1 MSRDAPSDFAPV
13 LEPGES
19 VLATWTAE
27 AAEEEAVRTRP
38 GCLVLTDR
46 RCLFYRRAGVLGGR
60 RLEPTPS
67 FSQPL
72 GSLET
77 LAPYRFWMRIGYGD
91 RVELPGIA
99 VGTRR
104 FRLVRGTDSAEVVRA
119 FRSARERVRGPAH
132 PTEKA

>member
-1 MSRDAPSDFAPV
+1 MSRDAPFEFAPG

-19 VLATWTAE
+19 VLGSWTAE
-27 AAEEEAVRTRP
+27 AAEEGAAREHL
-38 GCLVLTDR
+38 GCLGLTAR
-46 RCLFYRRAGVLGGR
+46 RCLVYRRAGVLGGR
-60 RLEPTPS
+60 RLEPTPT

-77 LAPYRFWMRIGYGD
+77 VVPSRFWMRIGYGD

-99 VGTRR
+99 IGARR

-119 FRSARERVRGPAH
+119 FRSARERSHGPADAIG
-132 PTEKA
+132 KA